1 VEEGERNMTLIIQH
15 VPVSGDPSQGIDAL
29 KKQAASVAYSDCV
42 RVDLPDHS
50 LLYISGKMGAKDGV
64 LAGRTMV
71 EQARQVME
79 NLKAVLVKQGGTLEN
94 IVRLRI
100 YVTQIDSASIRDVH
114 AVRAEYFGSGKFPA
128 STLVQVNGLVRDGG
142 LIEMEA
148 DVVLPP
154 RG

>member
-1 VEEGERNMTLIIQH
+1 MALNIQH
-15 VPVSGDPSQGIDAL
+15 IPVSGDPMQGIDAL
-29 KKQAASVAYSDCV
+29 KQQAAGVAYSDCV

-64 LAGRTMV
+64 LAGRTMT
-71 EQARQVME
+71 EQARQVIE
-79 NLKAVLVKQGGTLEN
+79 NLKSVLVKQGGTLEN

-114 AVRAEYFGSGKFPA
+114 AVRAEYFAPGKFPA